1 MLNHEVSEDRRVL
14 HAVIFNTMRILKR
27 LNPADTYLE
36 AYLGHLKRSG
46 PDFSDSYMLLW
57 EIAASRAPKKIL
69 EIGTRTGISLC
80 QLLSAYIDNSV
91 IEEIICI
98 DPFNDGYIS
107 PALVKKNLNYLNL
120 PADRVQFITGFSQEV
135 LPSMI
140 EAEKKFDYILV
151 DGDHSKVTA
160 GQDLEAA
167 HQLLES
173 GGIIVFDDISD
184 APGECALIDVW
195 KAFEATHEDEYE
207 FSHNMSG
214 KGTAWA
220 IKK

>member
-1 MLNHEVSEDRRVL
+1 MLKTEENYSL
-14 HAVIFNTMRILKR
+14 QHAVIFNTLRILKR

-46 PDFSDSYMLLW
+46 ASFFDSYMLLW

-80 QLLSAYIDNSV
+80 QLLSGYIDNSV
-91 IEEIICI
+91 IEEIVCI
-98 DPFNDGYIS
+98 DPFNDGFIS
-107 PALVKKNLNYLNL
+107 PALVKKSLNYLNL
-120 PADRVQFITGFSQEV
+120 PADKVDFKVGLSQDV
-135 LPSMI
+135 LPGLITSGR
-140 EAEKKFDYILV
+140 KFDYILV
-151 DGDHSKVTA
+151 DGDHSKITA

-167 HQLLES
+167 HELLET

-195 KAFEATHEDEYE
+195 KAFEAGHEEDYE
-207 FSHNMSG
+207 FNHNMSG